1 MGQNCHHPP
10 APGTGF
16 LSVGAVAFLRGSE
29 LQFSLRRLCPRA
41 VIHLRAELRVPNVTG
56 DNGPKNSPE
65 GQGSS
70 ALPRSA
76 CSLGGGS
83 VRCWRGSSFRAAAP
97 FLWTPRKAIFLSS
110 KHGQEEFPAS
120 QACLVVNL
128 CFLDVQREIP
138 LAGFQLLPPLGA
150 AANPP
155 NPACPIHLLHV
166 ASELTSPPGCPGTH
180 QPGASV
186 FLKSLRLTR
195 VTVCLIQLAC
205 LGVAEDTFYRT
216 ANSGRF
222 DDRQWKKWIS
232 QRAFVALYVASHR
245 GHSEAV
251 QYLLEHGK
259 SHSGWVCSHGWCSVT
274 KSCLTLCNLMDC
286 SMPGFPVLHHLPEST
301 QTHVH

>member
-1 MGQNCHHPP
+1 M
-10 APGTGF
+10 
-16 LSVGAVAFLRGSE
+16 
-29 LQFSLRRLCPRA
+29 
-41 VIHLRAELRVPNVTG
+41 
-56 DNGPKNSPE
+56 
-65 GQGSS
+65 
-70 ALPRSA
+70 LPWRW
-76 CSLGGGS
+76 GG

-138 LAGFQLLPPLGA
+138 LAGFQLLPSLGA
-150 AANPP
+150 ATTTPQPGLSHPP
-155 NPACPIHLLHV
+155 PARGV
-166 ASELTSPPGCPGTH
+166 RADFPPRVSRDH

-186 FLKSLRLTR
+186 FPKSLRLTR

-259 SHSGWVCSHGWCSVT
+259 SHSGWVCSCGWCLVT

-286 SMPGFPVLHHLPEST
+286 SMPGFPVLHHLPESA